1 MPRQEYGSTRAPRTS
16 KGASGGS
23 KSDAKSG
30 RLVGGKK
37 SAGGSRRAPRG
48 AQRVGQAKKGG
59 RLVDANRGGS
69 APVTKAP
76 RGAKAPKARGP
87 KKSGRLVGGAKGKKG
102 GPLTKARKRMK
113 SRESVWGGKS
123 PKKSGRLV
131 GGKKRGGRLVGG
143 KKGQTRK
150 YHNNIYT
157 EGS

>member
-1 MPRQEYGSTRAPRTS
+1 MMPRQEYGSTRAPRTS

-87 KKSGRLVGGAKGKKG
+87 KKSGRLVGG
-102 GPLTKARKRMK
+102 
-113 SRESVWGGKS
+113 
-123 PKKSGRLV
+123 
-131 GGKKRGGRLVGG
+131 KKRGGRLVGG